1 MFKFTSIFLLFF
13 VPNLIAET
21 PNSEIIE
28 APEDGIQNIGN
39 QVYLLED
46 KEGNLTIEDILKPE
60 YQSLF
65 VRSKKEIPNFIFSK
79 SKVWVKLTVINSN
92 KEELF
97 LELSNLG
104 IWYIDFYKPDLSG
117 NPILIT
123 KTGMMRPIENRE
135 LDNNFFLFELSNKPE
150 PQTYYFSLLTDGPFL
165 IHCSKF

>member
-21 PNSEIIE
+21 PNSEIIM

-46 KEGNLTIEDILKPE
+46 KEGNLTIEDIQKLE
-60 YQSLF
+60 YQNLF
-65 VRSKKEIPNFIFSK
+65 IRSKKEIPNFIFSK

-117 NPILIT
+117 KPILIT

-150 PQTYYFSLLTDGPFL
+150 PKTYYFSLLTDGPFL
-165 IHCSKF
+165 IPCSKI